1 MEEVAK
7 KGNLNKLTVTVLKT
21 FCQANKIKSGTQK
34 KADLIEAIKE
44 HFGVQVFHSSK
55 RIYNLYLEVLFSVFP
70 TCFARTGRGNL
81 LQWFKL
87 EKIELESLNKSMESS
102 HPAVFSK

>member
-7 KGNLNKLTVTVLKT
+7 KRNLNKLTVTVLKT

-44 HFGVQVFHSSK
+44 HFGV
-55 RIYNLYLEVLFSVFP
+55 
-70 TCFARTGRGNL
+70 
-81 LQWFKL
+81 
-87 EKIELESLNKSMESS
+87 
-102 HPAVFSK
+102 